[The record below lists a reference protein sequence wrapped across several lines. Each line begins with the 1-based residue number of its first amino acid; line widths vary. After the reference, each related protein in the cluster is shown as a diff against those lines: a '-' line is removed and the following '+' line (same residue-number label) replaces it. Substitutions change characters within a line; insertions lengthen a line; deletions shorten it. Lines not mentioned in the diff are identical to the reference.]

1 MTKLTKQLWDNW
13 YIRIYAYFY
22 KRIDNKLDCEE
33 LTITTL
39 EIFFLNEGKI
49 ENEIAFIFKTA
60 RNKILEYF
68 RSKKK
73 LFLNIEDLESKLYY
87 SNNYKEKKSKLL
99 ECAEKYLEKEN
110 LEIVEMCIME
120 DFSGKEVAKKTN
132 LKEATVRQRLKR
144 SLDKI
149 RKNCLKIWLKYQ
161 S

>member
-87 SNNYKEKKSKLL
+87 SNNYK
-99 ECAEKYLEKEN
+99 
-110 LEIVEMCIME
+110 
-120 DFSGKEVAKKTN
+120 
-132 LKEATVRQRLKR
+132 
-144 SLDKI
+144 
-149 RKNCLKIWLKYQ
+149 
-161 S
+161 